1 MSSVNKW
8 WKAMVAKGDC
18 FAEVRD
24 EILVSPFGSL
34 FRCGYQNADRSLIY
48 ALIERW
54 WDTTHTF
61 HFPQGEIGITP
72 LDVTMLTGM
81 SVGRGRAVTFGDG
94 QYSSFEDARS

>member
-1 MSSVNKW
+1 MQ
-8 WKAMVAKGDC
+8 AKGDC
-18 FAEVRD
+18 FASVRD
-24 EILVSPFGSL
+24 QILLSPFGSL
-34 FRCGYQNADRSLIY
+34 FRCGYVVADRSLVY

-81 SVGRGRAVTFGDG
+81 SIERGRAVTIGDDR
-94 QYSSFEDARS
+94 YSKFDDAQRFWPGLMDEH